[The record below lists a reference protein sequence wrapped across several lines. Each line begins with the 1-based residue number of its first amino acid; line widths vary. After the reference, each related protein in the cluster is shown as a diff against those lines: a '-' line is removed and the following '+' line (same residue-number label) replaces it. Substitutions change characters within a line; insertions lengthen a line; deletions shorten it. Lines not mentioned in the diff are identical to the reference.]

1 MAAPSVLVIDRSAVG
16 VNVSVSVA
24 ELLAGVG
31 SVTEAGAA
39 IVEVLD
45 RLPVAVVEIVA
56 VRVNVAVPPGA
67 KLTDALMLPLPD
79 AGQLDPA
86 VAVHVHVV
94 PESTPGTVS
103 ATVAPVA
110 ATTARR
116 SR

>member
-1 MAAPSVLVIDRSAVG
+1 M
-16 VNVSVSVA
+16 
-24 ELLAGVG
+24 
-31 SVTEAGAA
+31 
-39 IVEVLD
+39 VEVLD

-67 KLTDALMLPLPD
+67 RLTVALMFPLPD

-86 VAVHVHVV
+86 VAVHVQVA

-110 ATTARR
+110 VDGPAFEATIV
-116 SR
+116 